1 MKRESSFRVLEV
13 KNDTEYIF
21 SVESFRK
28 IFLSFLEENKMSGT
42 KYTKTKLYGNRFIS
56 GWILKPRLIPHN

>member
-21 SVESFRK
+21 QLRV
-28 IFLSFLEENKMSGT
+28 LE
-42 KYTKTKLYGNRFIS
+42 KYI
-56 GWILKPRLIPHN
+56 